1 MFACGKPVRLVWG
14 RAFGHVMCYFFGGP
28 NNMKNFTVKAALVVG
43 FAMTFGCVEG
53 LQAASWLQKG
63 TSFLGNNSSSSNQQ
77 DQGQQQSGGLSSMF
91 NSFKNQV
98 QQGVSNQVGNLKN
111 AATSAVS
118 DRVDQA
124 RQRANGLVNQA
135 QDSVANVREGI
146 TRQASGLVNQAQ
158 SAALSRVPSGILPAA
173 GQDDQDA
180 PQASA
185 APQLRPTLQRSP
197 SAPRPALQQRQPSLP
212 SLPSRPLTPPSSGQT
227 GLRTLQVDPATSE
240 QLKKDVATLTK
251 KVAALEKQG
260 GVQQKNLEVLN
271 ATVAELN
278 NTLTAALGGD
288 QGADDASSDGYGD
301 DYGDDA
307 YQQ

>member
-1 MFACGKPVRLVWG
+1 
-14 RAFGHVMCYFFGGP
+14 
-28 NNMKNFTVKAALVVG
+28 MKNFTVKAALVVG

-63 TSFLGNNSSSSNQQ
+63 SSFLGNNSSSSNQQ
-77 DQGQQQSGGLSSMF
+77 DQGQQQSGVLSSMF
-91 NSFKNQV
+91 NGFKNQV
-98 QQGVSNQVGNLKN
+98 QQGVSNEVRNLKN

-180 PQASA
+180 QQASA

-212 SLPSRPLTPPSSGQT
+212 SRPSRPLTTPPSAQT
-227 GLRTLQVDPATSE
+227 GLRTLQVDPASE
-240 QLKKDVATLTK
+240 QLKREVATLTK
-251 KVAALEKQG
+251 KVAVLEKQG
-260 GVQQKNLEVLN
+260 GLQQQNLEVLN

-288 QGADDASSDGYGD
+288 QGVDDASSDSSSDGNGDDYGD
-301 DYGDDA
+301 DYGDGA
-307 YQQ
+307 YQT